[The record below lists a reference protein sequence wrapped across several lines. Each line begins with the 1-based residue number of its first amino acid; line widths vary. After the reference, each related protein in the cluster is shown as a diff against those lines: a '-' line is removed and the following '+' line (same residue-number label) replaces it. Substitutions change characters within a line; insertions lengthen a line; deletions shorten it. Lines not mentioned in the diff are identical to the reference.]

1 MGNAIDQVA
10 RRLATERDLR
20 LFADLRQQL
29 GHLHVPLMQQRSAQQ
44 EHLFIALFDGTGQDR
59 QNPRQASSC
68 IAELADQLEER
79 TRSRTIK
86 AVGWDYASGIGT
98 QSFPPARALDG
109 VHPYSWDE
117 RIEKMYQSLTRFS
130 ADWKRRDPDAQIR
143 VIAVGYSRGAVLV
156 PGFARLVDTY
166 GVAADPEELRFGRDR
181 HGAITVETGL
191 SRLAEPGTVAQAVGL
206 FDPVATGMPRHYD
219 ARLPPSVLSGVSLLA
234 ADEQRRWFPHHLIIG
249 QQVSADGR
257 FVGAA
262 VPGGHADVGGGN
274 AATGLDVQAF
284 NHMVDYL
291 NTLSEQPLF
300 SHRPVPD
307 DPRAY
312 VVHQQ
317 RGVTAGWGLAM
328 DRDGQRDMK
337 HALADCTVVDIC
349 GASEPV
355 NERLAAQF
363 SYRHPRVQEGER
375 RPGLPAHALA
385 PVPMNDL
392 ERALLPDVSV
402 PLPWQTQDSP
412 TRGRAR

>member
-1 MGNAIDQVA
+1 MG
-10 RRLATERDLR
+10 RLLDNTGTRQLMQSDLQR
-20 LFADLRQQL
+20 YASLRQELAQL
-29 GHLHVPLMQQRSAQQ
+29 PVPLLQDRSDIHD
-44 EHLFIALFDGTGQDR
+44 HLFIALFDGTGHDSDDKR
-59 QNPRQASSC
+59 QRSSN
-68 IAELADQLEER
+68 IGEMAGQLRAKAPELAGER
-79 TRSRTIK
+79 IR
-86 AVGWDYASGIGT
+86 WDYASGIGT
-98 QSFPPARALDG
+98 QPFAPARALDG
-109 VHPYSWDE
+109 VHPFSWDE

-130 ADWKRRDPDAQIR
+130 ADWKRRDPEAQVR

-166 GVAADPEELRFGRDR
+166 GIAADPEELRFGRDR

-191 SRLAEPGTVAQAVGL
+191 PRLAEPGTVAQAVGL

-234 ADEQRRWFPHHLIIG
+234 ADEQRRWFPHQLIIG

-257 FVGAA
+257 FLGAT

-274 AATGLDVQAF
+274 AATGLEVQAF

-291 NTLSEQPLF
+291 NTLSDQRLF
-300 SHRPVPD
+300 THRPVPGD
-307 DPRAY
+307 ARAY

-328 DRDGQRDMK
+328 DRDGQRNLR

-355 NERLAAQF
+355 NQRLAARF
-363 SYRHPRVQEGER
+363 TYRHPRVQDVAL
-375 RPGLPAHALA
+375 RPELPAHALA
-385 PVPMNDL
+385 PVPMNDV

-402 PLPWQTQDSP
+402 SLPWHAPESP

>member
-1 MGNAIDQVA
+1 MYTLLVDTA
-10 RRLATERDLR
+10 
-20 LFADLRQQL
+20 
-29 GHLHVPLMQQRSAQQ
+29 
-44 EHLFIALFDGTGQDR
+44 
-59 QNPRQASSC
+59 
-68 IAELADQLEER
+68 AEW
-79 TRSRTIK
+79 K
-86 AVGWDYASGIGT
+86 
-98 QSFPPARALDG
+98 
-109 VHPYSWDE
+109 
-117 RIEKMYQSLTRFS
+117 EKN
-130 ADWKRRDPDAQIR
+130 PDAEVR
-143 VIAVGYSRGAVLV
+143 VIGVGYSRGAVLV
-156 PGFARLVDTY
+156 PGFTRLVDTY
-166 GVAADPEELRFGRDR
+166 GIAADSEELRFGRDR
-181 HGAITVETGL
+181 HGAITVETEL
-191 SRLAEPGTVAQAVGL
+191 PRLAEPGTVAQAVGL

-234 ADEQRRWFPHHLIIG
+234 ADEQRRWFPHQLIIG

-355 NERLAAQF
+355 NQRLAAQF

-402 PLPWQTQDSP
+402 PLPWQAPDSP